1 LVKSIIVRVAENARD
16 ASSVKPRTTAPAI
29 AAAPDVDTRQLRIAA
44 SPRWRGSADPAWPIS
59 RLAPGQPQHW
69 VSANSAAA
77 GGGGSDR
84 PNRAPQR
91 ALAARR
97 RMDLSGRLSA
107 AAAAGVRFSDQLE
120 KSRERRRLG
129 AA

>member
-44 SPRWRGSADPAWPIS
+44 SDPAWPI
-59 RLAPGQPQHW
+59 RLAPGQPQRW

-77 GGGGSDR
+77 GEGGGR
-84 PNRAPQR
+84 IGPT
-91 ALAARR
+91 ALHSAR
-97 RMDLSGRLSA
+97 
-107 AAAAGVRFSDQLE
+107 
-120 KSRERRRLG
+120 
-129 AA
+129 